1 MDKKVFES
9 SLQNLFTKI
18 KKRNFDESIDLIFTF
33 KNLNIKN
40 KDHRFDY
47 FVTIPHPFIK
57 KIKTL
62 AFIRDKHNLETLK
75 GIVDKMIL
83 DEDVSKINKKDA
95 KKLANEF
102 DFILAEGPAMLT
114 VGKFLGQVLSPRGK
128 MPVIMPPNSQAV
140 KNLIESQVLKVKVS
154 NKKNKSSVSIML
166 KIGKKSQE
174 VSQIAENTLA
184 IYNSLIEKLP
194 NGKQNIK
201 DVIYKTTM
209 SAPVKVGG
217 AL

>member
-1 MDKKVFES
+1 MERKVFES
-9 SLQNLFTKI
+9 TLQELFSKI
-18 KKRNFDESIDLIFTF
+18 KKRKFEESVDLIFTF
-33 KNLNIKN
+33 KNLNLKN
-40 KDHRFDY
+40 KDHRYDY
-47 FVTIPHPFIK
+47 FVTLPNPFRA

-62 AFIRDKHNLETLK
+62 AFVKDKHYLETLK
-75 GIVDKMIL
+75 GVVDRVII
-83 DEDVSKINKKDA
+83 DDDISKISKKEG

-102 DFILAEGPAMLT
+102 DFFIAEGPAMLT

-128 MPVIMPPNSQAV
+128 MPTIMPPNEQAIQ
-140 KNLIESQVLKVKVS
+140 NLIASQISKVKVS
-154 NKKNKSSVSIML
+154 NKKNKSSVSIMVKVGKVNQEIP
-166 KIGKKSQE
+166 KI
-174 VSQIAENTLA
+174 VDNTLVV
-184 IYNSLIEKLP
+184 YNSLVEKLP

>member
-174 VSQIAENTLA
+174 FSSIAENTLA

>member
-1 MDKKVFES
+1 MDKKVLES
-9 SLQNLFTKI
+9 SLQNLFAQG

-47 FVTIPHPFIK
+47 FVSIPHPFIK

-62 AFIRDKHNLETLK
+62 AFIKDKHNLEALK

-102 DFILAEGPAMLT
+102 DLILAEGPAMLT

-128 MPVIMPPNSQAV
+128 MPVIMPPNGPAV
-140 KNLIESQVLKVKVS
+140 KSLIDAQVTKLKVS
-154 NKKNKSSVSIML
+154 NKKNKSSVSIMV
-166 KIGKKSQE
+166 KIGKKSQD

-184 IYNSLIEKLP
+184 IYNSLLEKLP
-194 NGKQNIK
+194 NSKQNIK